1 VTRLQTRSCYET
13 TADHVVG
20 NVVGGLN
27 LIRILRIDDEIVES
41 RKSRARA
48 RALGFLAPCTS
59 AVGKDWL
66 LASSEWMKAFA
77 LIDLAFITRTV
88 RAACSIFGSA
98 RT

>member
-1 VTRLQTRSCYET
+1 MLVARLSSSVTRLQTRSCYET

-48 RALGFLAPCTS
+48 RIRVDESIRADRFGIYHS
-59 AVGKDWL
+59 H
-66 LASSEWMKAFA
+66 SSRSV
-77 LIDLAFITRTV
+77 LDLRV
-88 RAACSIFGSA
+88 SENVSDGLKRGGS
-98 RT
+98 